1 MGKFVTDACLDTMRR
16 LNDNIPP
23 ETLPQQAELEAI
35 ADAIG
40 EIGKRKTMADYGL
53 EAIINGYLSGTMT
66 PIANA
71 LSIAIQN
78 LLRPTTYALG
88 ALTDSVR
95 LTKGDRSI
103 RDAYAMLTAAF
114 EGFGADVHYLRQG
127 WLRGYPIDIP
137 GTLKEIAS
145 GTQRTVAEVR
155 QSIAD
160 AYARQTALSEGLQEG
175 TEDFDARFANLR
187 TSKLTDE
194 QVSQYIHEGYDYI
207 RKAIPGKVVRLFVFL
222 QN

>member
-1 MGKFVTDACLDTMRR
+1 MGKFATDACLDTMRR

-23 ETLPQQAELEAI
+23 ETLPRQAELEAI
-35 ADAIG
+35 AEAIG
-40 EIGKRKTMADYGL
+40 EIGERKRIADYGL
-53 EAIINGYLSGTMT
+53 EFVINGYLSGTMT

-95 LTKGDRSI
+95 LTNRKRLKSDRSI

-114 EGFGADVHYLRQG
+114 EGFGADVQYFRQG

-137 GTLKEIAS
+137 K
-145 GTQRTVAEVR
+145 
-155 QSIAD
+155 QSKRLPAVHN
-160 AYARQTALSEGLQEG
+160 AQ
-175 TEDFDARFANLR
+175 
-187 TSKLTDE
+187 SKKY
-194 QVSQYIHEGYDYI
+194 VSLLPM
-207 RKAIPGKVVRLFVFL
+207 RMLVRLH
-222 QN
+222 